1 MRPKKRKTTGSNDLF
16 RAPLEQIINLKHELV
31 LLAGKIDWD
40 WIDREIAPLY
50 SENGRSGWQVT
61 ARPIGMARKRI
72 AARALIRQCRGSM
85 DRRSYPLIAN
95 SHPFPSSDP
104 ECTVFAGDERL
115 GRRVPWVM
123 RCPLFCRPLPSSR
136 HILSMAAA
144 RPQRALLEGI

>member
-1 MRPKKRKTTGSNDLF
+1 MRTPNLAISFVDSPSLRTMILWCIGGDDAAEEAQDDGIERSV
-16 RAPLEQIINLKHELV
+16 RVPLEQIINLKHELV

-50 SENGRSGWQVT
+50 SENGRSGWQAT

-104 ECTVFAGDERL
+104 DCTVLAGDERL
-115 GRRVPWVM
+115 GRRVP
-123 RCPLFCRPLPSSR
+123 
-136 HILSMAAA
+136 
-144 RPQRALLEGI
+144 